1 MATLAIL
8 RSDETLQSYWAQYL
22 YTLARILKNPHT
34 QPFVADFQALGPIL
48 KDALKTESELDDTD
62 VLLAAARDAADDV
75 LDPIMLQIVAT
86 LLLLTGDDRE
96 DPLVVSYTAGATG
109 AEIVRAVLGP
119 ELVMAEEWVGDLA
132 KETEP
137 RLLAY
142 AAPLADA
149 VTVGKAAEGDIKV
162 HDKAR
167 STFRLTG
174 QRQTALD
181 ALNAGRAKLFGLLLA
196 FRHDHP
202 ELRLPTDWAM
212 RFFRHETKAPKFG
225 ATVAKAEQY
234 LADLE
239 EEKLAVLAHIEA
251 LKQKDA
257 AREKAK
263 ADRAQARIAL
273 AEARKAKRE
282 QNKLEKK
289 LEAEANKPLK

>member
-1 MATLAIL
+1 MAALAIL
-8 RSDETLQSYWAQYL
+8 RVDETLQSYWVQYL

-34 QPFVADFQALGPIL
+34 KPFVADFQTVGPLL
-48 KDALKTESELDDTD
+48 KDALKTEADLDEAD

-86 LLLLTGDDRE
+86 LLILTNDDRA

-119 ELVMAEEWVGDLA
+119 ELIMAEEWVDDLA

-142 AAPLADA
+142 VNPLTDA
-149 VTVGKAAEGDIKV
+149 VKGGKAAEGDLKT
-162 HDKAR
+162 HEKAR

-181 ALNAGRAKLFGLLLA
+181 ALNAARAKLFGLLLA

-202 ELRLPTDWAM
+202 DLRLPSDWAM
-212 RFFRHETKAPKFG
+212 RFFRHETKAPKYG
-225 ATVAKAEQY
+225 ATVAKAEQI

-239 EEKLAVLAHIEA
+239 EEKLAVMAHIEA
-251 LKQKDA
+251 LKQKDV

-263 ADRAQARIAL
+263 TDRAQARLDL
-273 AEARKAKRE
+273 AAARKAAKE
-282 QNKLEKK
+282 QAKLEKK
-289 LEAEANKPLK
+289 LEAEANKPIK